1 MNREVAPSP
10 RAEVREITP
19 RTRLT
24 VDAPSARGASRAVL
38 AWLALGA
45 LAGVALLVYTTAPW
59 GPGVNETALHN
70 FAAAEGLRAGTTMTL
85 SRGEPYVLWPPLAP
99 VLFALGRSLGLAYP
113 TVGLTINLA
122 AYGATLFLG
131 ALLLLRLFHSP
142 ALAVASQVM
151 LLASPELL
159 RSASTLQTEPLFYAL
174 VLACLCAF
182 ASYLEQPT
190 RGRFAAVAALAL
202 LACLQRYVGVA
213 LVAGVGL
220 LMLFH
225 PVALPRRVRWIRA
238 AAFGVISVG
247 PLALWLIRN
256 ARLGET
262 QIDDPAQRGILPNA
276 SATLAT
282 LVRFITLDAL
292 PRGPAIVFA
301 GISAIVA
308 LVLVAFVISRWAR
321 DRTGRERLATSVY
334 ASFPLAYAAVIIV
347 SASRVNIDP
356 IHNRYVMPMYP
367 FVWGI
372 LLLGFAELAARLRGV
387 RGWTSNAL
395 RVAVAAWFA
404 AHLALAVHGMHAFVA
419 RAREEGVGGFSTRA
433 WQRSPLVEWLRAHPS
448 DAEMYSNVPEIVLF
462 AIGRRA
468 VFVEADSIS
477 RILDRAPSGALVVW
491 VTQLPRAVPLPD
503 AVVDAPRLHSVAQLA
518 DGAVYR
524 VDP

>member
-1 MNREVAPSP
+1 MNREVAPPP
-10 RAEVREITP
+10 RAEAREIAS
-19 RTRLT
+19 RTRLA
-24 VDAPSARGASRAVL
+24 VDVSSARGSSRAVV

-45 LAGVALLVYTTAPW
+45 LAGAALLAYTTATW
-59 GPGVNETALHN
+59 GPGINETALHN
-70 FAAAEGLRAGTTMTL
+70 FAAAEGLRSGTAMTM

-99 VLFALGRSLGLAYP
+99 VLFALGRSLGVSYP
-113 TVGLTINLA
+113 TVGLAINLA
-122 AYGATLFLG
+122 AYAATLFLG
-131 ALLLLRLFHSP
+131 ALLLLRLFHSQ

-159 RSASTLQTEPLFYAL
+159 HSASTLQTEPLFYAL
-174 VLACLCAF
+174 VLACLCSF

-213 LVAGVGL
+213 LVASVGL

-238 AAFGVISVG
+238 AAFGAICAG

-256 ARLGET
+256 ARLGVT
-262 QIDDPAQRGILPNA
+262 QIDDPAQRGVLPNT

-282 LVRFITLDAL
+282 LLRFITLDAT
-292 PRGPAIVFA
+292 PHGPSIVFA
-301 GISAIVA
+301 VISAVVA
-308 LVLVAFVISRWAR
+308 LVLVVLAFARWAP

-334 ASFPLAYAAVIIV
+334 ASFPLAYAVVIIV

-356 IHNRYVMPMYP
+356 INNRYVMPMYP

-372 LLLGFAELAARLRGV
+372 LLVGFAELAARLRAV
-387 RGWTSNAL
+387 PGWMSTAS

-404 AHLALAVHGMHAFVA
+404 AHLALAAQGMHELVA
-419 RAREEGVGGFSTRA
+419 RAREEGVGGFATRA
-433 WQRSPLVEWLRAHPS
+433 WQRSPLVGWLRAHPS
-448 DAEMYSNVPEIVLF
+448 DAEVYSNVPEIVLF
-462 AIGRRA
+462 AVGRRA
-468 VFVEADSIS
+468 VFVEPDSIS
-477 RILDRAPSGALVVW
+477 RRLDRAPSGALVVW
-491 VTQLPRAVPLPD
+491 ATQLPRTVPMPD
-503 AVVDAPRLHSVAQLA
+503 AFADAPRLHSVAQLA

-524 VDP
+524 VEP